1 MSEAELEKKIWV
13 LCINCKEMSRG
24 LTKGE
29 KESKSGDFKRNSYR
43 KLRGSVTKGISW
55 QNIPQYAYLA
65 WN

>member
-24 LTKGE
+24 LTKGG

-55 QNIPQYAYLA
+55 
-65 WN
+65 